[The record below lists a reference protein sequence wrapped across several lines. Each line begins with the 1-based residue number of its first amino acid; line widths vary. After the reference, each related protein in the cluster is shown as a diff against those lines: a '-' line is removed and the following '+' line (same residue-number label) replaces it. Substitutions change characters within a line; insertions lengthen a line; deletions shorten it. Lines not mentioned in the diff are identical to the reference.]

1 MSISTTK
8 FASKNHFFER
18 RMSLCCSTYL
28 LHIYLTMQ
36 NKLTNYIFSSEDK
49 TEILHRGN
57 NLRYS
62 YCLSLKRRTVNI

>member
-36 NKLTNYIFSSEDK
+36 NKLTNYIFFERGQNRDTSQRQQPSLFILFIIK
-49 TEILHRGN
+49 TAH
-57 NLRYS
+57 
-62 YCLSLKRRTVNI
+62 C